1 MSDLDFPNSSDEEDP
16 PPERSQKK
24 KHTKTR
30 DNPDPTLILKASE
43 ATQRGVASSKRGSAE
58 KENGEKENAKLKKQ
72 LKALQKMLVAEKS
85 KPSQNLSTHS
95 ESGPESE
102 DSDEDESVMTSF
114 PNAMRSLGTTSA
126 SPARPLTLRLANP
139 SKSKS
144 NRGHNRDSSSA
155 PGTRTSCP
163 NNRQPSTPERR
174 SRSPTRSTQKRPAPS
189 SSPGPATS
197 EAEPPHKKM
206 LKWKN
211 GVAPMSSRPKAGDYD
226 AAGYSIIICSSKE
239 FMIHVATKDL
249 YPELDVQLEWCT
261 SIFEEQCRK
270 LGSEYEYI
278 DRISGLI
285 RARCSNTR
293 SILLGHVRPKITSTY
308 GFIISEKSKTIKKNK
323 QRYGM
328 LVEDGV
334 FHHKDPEERKGFAQ
348 HKIVSNILHVAYFAN
363 KNDDGVKF
371 SNYFKP
377 ISLVTLAAIF
387 TVVEFCLDEWSTGTF
402 EQAIFNEKAGCE
414 CYKGHLESLK
424 KWEAGNPSV
433 IANIRMKLF
442 NRALRSAGGAA
453 ALQEAG
459 VTNEAI
465 QRAHQ
470 ELEGRTG
477 ETDSEMEDGENE
489 LE

>member
-1 MSDLDFPNSSDEEDP
+1 
-16 PPERSQKK
+16 
-24 KHTKTR
+24 
-30 DNPDPTLILKASE
+30 
-43 ATQRGVASSKRGSAE
+43 
-58 KENGEKENAKLKKQ
+58 
-72 LKALQKMLVAEKS
+72 
-85 KPSQNLSTHS
+85 
-95 ESGPESE
+95 
-102 DSDEDESVMTSF
+102 
-114 PNAMRSLGTTSA
+114 MRSLGTTSA

-144 NRGHNRDSSSA
+144 NRGHNRDRYESPMHHSHLLTPRVSSSA

-278 DRISGLI
+278 DRISGLVSQDCAYLLHSNLYLQI

-334 FHHKDPEERKGFAQ
+334 FHHK
-348 HKIVSNILHVAYFAN
+348 VCS
-363 KNDDGVKF
+363 
-371 SNYFKP
+371 
-377 ISLVTLAAIF
+377 SL
-387 TVVEFCLDEWSTGTF
+387 S
-402 EQAIFNEKAGCE
+402 
-414 CYKGHLESLK
+414 
-424 KWEAGNPSV
+424 
-433 IANIRMKLF
+433 
-442 NRALRSAGGAA
+442 
-453 ALQEAG
+453 
-459 VTNEAI
+459 
-465 QRAHQ
+465 
-470 ELEGRTG
+470 
-477 ETDSEMEDGENE
+477 
-489 LE
+489 